1 METEKNK
8 KHFFDVGASEKNEL
22 ASSNNVNFTEP
33 KGIRPFTI
41 IYNDLLDFEGL
52 RSKEKLLLW

>member
-22 ASSNNVNFTEP
+22 VSSNNVNFTEP
-33 KGIRPFTI
+33 KGIR
-41 IYNDLLDFEGL
+41 LLRLFIMIFWILKDFDQ
-52 RSKEKLLLW
+52 KKNFY